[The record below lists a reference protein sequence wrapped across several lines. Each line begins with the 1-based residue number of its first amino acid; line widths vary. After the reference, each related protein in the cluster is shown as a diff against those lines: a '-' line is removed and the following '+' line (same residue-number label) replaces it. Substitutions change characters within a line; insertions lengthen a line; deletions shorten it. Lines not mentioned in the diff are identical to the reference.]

1 MRAVHQFVPT
11 LHRGDAVGRHTL
23 RLRDAFRARGVPSR
37 VFVETPDPDTAAES
51 QPYATY
57 ADVASPGDVL
67 VYQLATASGMAAWLG
82 ARNEMLVVNYHNVTP
97 PEHYAPWDN
106 ALALHQLRA
115 QAELRLLAPRTALAV
130 TDSRFD
136 EEELR
141 RAGYACTAVVPPAAA
156 LQTLIDPTA
165 HIDPA
170 ARTGQVHE
178 RTPASDPARGARWVS
193 VGRIAPNKALQYAVA
208 GLLVARR
215 HHDARATLDIVGRPV
230 VPAYAR
236 ALRRYTDELGLN
248 DAVTFHGGVVDAV
261 LAELLGRAD
270 VVVLTS
276 EHEGFGVPAVEALAA
291 GLPVVAN
298 RAGAL
303 PEVLGDAGVLVDAR
317 DPYALAAGVAAALES
332 REGPEG
338 CAASL
343 AVARRRLDELDL
355 NTAADRMVDLIS
367 SL

>member
-51 QPYATY
+51 QPYVTY
-57 ADVASPGDVL
+57 ADVVSPGDVL

-82 ARNEMLVVNYHNVTP
+82 ARAEMLVVNYHNVTP
-97 PEHYAPWDN
+97 PEYYAPWDN

-115 QAELRLLAPRTALAV
+115 QAELVLLAPRAALAV

-141 RAGYACTAVVPPAAA
+141 RAGYARTAVVPPAAA

-165 HIDPA
+165 H
-170 ARTGQVHE
+170 E
-178 RTPASDPARGARWVS
+178 RTTASNPARGARWVS

-236 ALRRYTDELGLN
+236 ALRRYTDELGLRH
-248 DAVTFHGGVVDAV
+248 AVTFHGGVVDAE
-261 LAELLGRAD
+261 LADLLGRAD
-270 VVVLTS
+270 VVVLPS

-291 GLPVVAN
+291 GMPVVAN

-303 PEVLGDAGVLVDAR
+303 PEVLGDAGILVDAR
-317 DPYALAAGVAAALES
+317 DPYALAAGVAAALE
-332 REGPEG
+332 RRDDPETR
-338 CAASL
+338 AAGL
-343 AVARRRLDELDL
+343 AAVRRRLEELDL